1 MSKKTFRLS
10 EEAVACIK
18 KIQEENHLK
27 TETSAVEFVLK
38 HYCKGQAFESVLE
51 KVLEEKL
58 GSEIKSLIK
67 MSRAEEEKIDLL
79 LDGMNS
85 QLIHFAVGRLEA
97 YDKNPASIL
106 IQARKHREDKIKELQ
121 IRKNYEQT
129 KGK

>member
-10 EEAVACIK
+10 EEAVSCIK
-18 KIQEENHLK
+18 KIQGDNHLR
-27 TETSAVEFVLK
+27 TETAAVEFVLK
-38 HYCKGQAFESVLE
+38 NYCKGQAFESVLE
-51 KVLEEKL
+51 KILEEKL
-58 GSEIKSLIK
+58 GSEIKDLIK

-106 IQARKHREDKIKELQ
+106 IQARKHREDKITELQ
-121 IRKNYEQT
+121 IRKNYEQI

>member
-10 EEAVACIK
+10 EEAVSCIK
-18 KIQEENHLK
+18 KIQGDNHLR
-27 TETSAVEFVLK
+27 TETAAVEFVLK
-38 HYCKGQAFESVLE
+38 NYCKGQAFESVLE
-51 KVLEEKL
+51 KILEEKL
-58 GSEIKSLIK
+58 GSEIKALIK
-67 MSRAEEEKIDLL
+67 MIRAEEEKIDLL

-106 IQARKHREDKIKELQ
+106 IQARKHREDKITELQ
-121 IRKNYEQT
+121 IRKNYEQI